1 MALHSTVLD
10 GVDFRTELVAAK
22 SLSVKRLCA
31 ALGRK
36 IIERRRSLHHQLE
49 SLLSFSVLSCY
60 NLRVGS
66 RENRD
71 WRLPEASLLPFE
83 RLLISYRRAT
93 CRTSVHKCR
102 DVCDARV
109 AGHL

>member
-36 IIERRRSLHHQLE
+36 IIERRTEPHLQLGPVE
-49 SLLSFSVLSCY
+49 SFPLVL
-60 NLRVGS
+60 
-66 RENRD
+66 
-71 WRLPEASLLPFE
+71 
-83 RLLISYRRAT
+83 
-93 CRTSVHKCR
+93 
-102 DVCDARV
+102 
-109 AGHL
+109 